1 VGHLTAVN
9 GGRDF
14 RLGVSQLFKEFNMS
28 TSINAVGSGVSGGFD
43 TSKMAS
49 NMASNMASKMMS
61 DLDPNN
67 TGKVTKD
74 QFVSAL
80 KSKGVS
86 EADATKTYSSI
97 DTKGTGSITK
107 SDIETAINNGNLK
120 PQSGGSRGSSGS
132 ADASGST
139 GQTGSSATTSTKTY
153 EKDDINEDGT
163 VTSLEEL
170 VYALKHP
177 GESSSD
183 NKTSTQKPGSNVN
196 VTA

>member
-1 VGHLTAVN
+1 MGYLTVVN
-9 GGRDF
+9 GGRDY
-14 RLGVSQLFKEFNMS
+14 RVGVSQLSKEFSMS
-28 TSINAVGSGVSGGFD
+28 TSVSAVGSGGSGGFD
-43 TSKMAS
+43 TSKA
-49 NMASNMASKMMS
+49 ASNMASKMMS

-132 ADASGST
+132 ADASGSA
-139 GQTGSSATTSTKTY
+139 GQTGDSATTTTKTY
-153 EKDDINEDGT
+153 DKEDTNQDGT

-170 VYALKHP
+170 VYELKHP
-177 GESSSD
+177 AVASSD
-183 NKTSTQKPGSNVN
+183 NKATTQKPGSNVN
-196 VTA
+196 VKA